1 MVDTIE
7 EIKSKIEKL
16 IDTETAYSLS
26 ENSGIP
32 RQAVTDLMT
41 GKSDLSKAKFIT
53 IEKLYRYASRPYY
66 VEVKFDELDAG
77 TDLFTIL
84 YVQIVHDSGPNY
96 TVEELFNEIPNQDE
110 DRINYVATRLKELG
124 YNNFSEVI
132 EV

>member
-53 IEKLYRYASRPYY
+53 IEKLYEYA
-66 VEVKFDELDAG
+66 KAHMD
-77 TDLFTIL
+77 
-84 YVQIVHDSGPNY
+84 
-96 TVEELFNEIPNQDE
+96 
-110 DRINYVATRLKELG
+110 
-124 YNNFSEVI
+124 
-132 EV
+132 